1 MYFELIILNC
11 VHLFL
16 DDPEWWHVGIIS
28 EGAPGQ
34 VRGPPHGRVGAFP
47 SPPDGWVGAAG

>member
-1 MYFELIILNC
+1 MHIELIVLNC